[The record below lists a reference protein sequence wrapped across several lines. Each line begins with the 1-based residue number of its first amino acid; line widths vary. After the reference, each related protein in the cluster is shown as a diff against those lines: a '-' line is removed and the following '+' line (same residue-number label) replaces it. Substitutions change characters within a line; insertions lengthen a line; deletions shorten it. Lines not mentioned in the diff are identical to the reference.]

1 MLYAAKGVRA
11 LFRCL
16 GSGDDSG
23 EGPGRLW
30 CQVGW
35 KWSGVEAGVGHRV
48 ALGALCRLPM
58 LLAITGKSGTL
69 PQGAAG
75 QGPSARAP

>member
-1 MLYAAKGVRA
+1 M
-11 LFRCL
+11 
-16 GSGDDSG
+16 
-23 EGPGRLW
+23 
-30 CQVGW
+30 
-35 KWSGVEAGVGHRV
+35 EAGVGHRV